1 MYLYNVLTLS
11 NKTRNHLS
19 PLQNIKGKEGG
30 RESMKMRLSTVP
42 RPIVV
47 NFCPVDCTSKMHK
60 KEGKKRNVKSFN
72 TDRFMNND
80 LNHNLVLRR
89 NGNTIKTTF
98 HGARQREAVH
108 VDVRARIQSCACTLR
123 EEGRGGGGRGLNGM
137 HSALCVTSQN
147 STSTFTWE
155 GNVTNKWALAFR
167 L

>member
-1 MYLYNVLTLS
+1 
-11 NKTRNHLS
+11 
-19 PLQNIKGKEGG
+19 
-30 RESMKMRLSTVP
+30 MKMRLSTVP

-123 EEGRGGGGRGLNGM
+123 EEGRGGEGGKGFEWN
-137 HSALCVTSQN
+137 
-147 STSTFTWE
+147 
-155 GNVTNKWALAFR
+155 AFR
-167 L
+167 IMRHVTEFHEYVYVGGKCDEQVGSRVSSLEKEREIPPTFVPNEKWSLLPQVSR